1 MSINILVVDDEVK
14 IVELIAAYLKKEKF
28 SVFSAFDGMEALK
41 IFNEEKIDLIILDL
55 MLPSLSGEE
64 VCLEIRKNSNVPI
77 IMLTAKTQ
85 EFDALNGFNIGS
97 DDYVTKPFSPKIL
110 LARIRAILNRTEKN
124 RELNK
129 ELLSFNENELIID
142 FVLFEV
148 RKNNKLVSLTLSEF
162 NILEILSKNRNRV
175 FTRTELIDKVFSE
188 EAEIYDRTIDSHIKN
203 LRSKIEDNTKN
214 PKYIITIHGVG
225 YKFGGVQNL

>member
-110 LARIRAILNRTEKN
+110 LARIRAILNRTEKT
-124 RELNK
+124 
-129 ELLSFNENELIID
+129 ENL
-142 FVLFEV
+142 
-148 RKNNKLVSLTLSEF
+148 
-162 NILEILSKNRNRV
+162 
-175 FTRTELIDKVFSE
+175 
-188 EAEIYDRTIDSHIKN
+188 IKN
-203 LRSKIEDNTKN
+203 IFLLTKMN
-214 PKYIITIHGVG
+214 K
-225 YKFGGVQNL
+225 